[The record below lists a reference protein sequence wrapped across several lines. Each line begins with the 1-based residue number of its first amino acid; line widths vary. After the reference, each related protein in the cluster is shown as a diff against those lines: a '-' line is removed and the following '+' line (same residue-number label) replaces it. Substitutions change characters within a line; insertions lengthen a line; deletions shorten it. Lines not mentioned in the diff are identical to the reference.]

1 VVPTLLCRGQQRTH
15 AFLNWALHEGGSQQ
29 AVRMGEGDWKAL
41 RCKLGGPLEL
51 YDLAKDLGEAKN
63 IADRHPDVIARIEA
77 YLQTARS
84 DSTAWP
90 LKAAAAKK
98 SANK

>member
-1 VVPTLLCRGQQRTH
+1 
-15 AFLNWALHEGGSQQ
+15 
-29 AVRMGEGDWKAL
+29 MGAWKAL
-41 RCKLGGPLEL
+41 RFKLRGPLQL

-63 IADRHPDVIARIEA
+63 IADRHPDAIARFEA

-84 DSTAWP
+84 DSTDWP
-90 LKAAAAKK
+90 LKAAAVKK